1 VATNNMRFHA
11 QAGRMITRR
20 TMLAASAA
28 LGVAAGASRAGAAA
42 SKTLR
47 VGFQKGEPV
56 LLEARQNRRL
66 ETLFQP
72 LGIDVQWV
80 EFEFGPPM
88 LEAMRVGAIDI
99 GAVGDTPPVFAQAA
113 HADLLY
119 IAADKGGG
127 QAILVPPG
135 SKLQTLQD
143 LRGKKLAFGRGSS
156 AHDLVLAALEKAGL
170 KYSDIQP
177 VYLGPADAGP
187 AFERGAIDAWS
198 IWDPYY
204 ALFETKPGVRVLAKW
219 TEIEDQSGFYMGRR
233 AYVEANPDIITK
245 AIAEL
250 TRISGWAQ
258 SHRGEVAASLAAA
271 TGMSLAA
278 VQRGVDR
285 TPFVMGPL
293 DDTII
298 RNQQKVADRFSALG
312 LIPAA
317 IDIRTQVWR
326 PAA

>member
-1 VATNNMRFHA
+1 
-11 QAGRMITRR
+11 MITRR
-20 TMLAASAA
+20 TMLAASAFS
-28 LGVAAGASRAGAAA
+28 VASRALAAT

-56 LLEARQNRRL
+56 LLEAKQNRRL
-66 ETLFQP
+66 ETLLQP
-72 LGIDVQWV
+72 LGVNVQWV

-88 LEAMRVGAIDI
+88 LEAMRVGAVDI

-119 IAADKGGG
+119 IAAERGGG

-135 SKLQTLQD
+135 SKLQTLAD
-143 LRGKKLAFGRGSS
+143 LKGKKLAFGRGSS

-170 KYSDIQP
+170 KYADIQP
-177 VYLGPADAGP
+177 VYLGPADAGA
-187 AFERGAIDAWS
+187 AFQRGAIDAWS

-204 ALFETKPGVRVLAKW
+204 ALFETRPGVRVLAKW
-219 TEIEDQSGFYMGRR
+219 TEIEEQSGFYMGRR
-233 AYVEANPDIITK
+233 AFVEANPDITSKI
-245 AIAEL
+245 IAEFG
-250 TRISGWAQ
+250 RVAEWARA
-258 SHRGEVAASLAAA
+258 HRSDVAASLAAA
-271 TGMSLAA
+271 TGMPQDA
-278 VQRGVDR
+278 VQRGVER
-285 TPFVMGPL
+285 TPFVIGPL

-312 LIPAA
+312 LIPAS
-317 IDIRTQVWR
+317 IDVSAQVWH